1 MAEQSDWEKLDR
13 AETEGGEEYRTLPED
28 DEEDVELEE
37 ALKVEANLENDF
49 PISGEPELIAQ
60 IPTDELST
68 SGSEVT
74 NAEVETPHLTSTVC
88 DCCLELNLTHPAQI
102 IRCEHCEQAFCFHFA
117 SSIDARY
124 CVNCM
129 SDISVTKQTITKEYI
144 HRDTSEN
151 ITSVYRRRAREVKI
165 SGLSWL
171 FAQRKIVDL
180 SDVELDMNIEYH
192 RNLLVLLIDEQERRR
207 TARMH
212 RYAGM
217 KAHIPSPSGVNVT
230 NSTQTTVKKTR
241 TISKNKAQEQLAAL
255 LGTLKGVDVN
265 AIAAILKGVK

>member
-1 MAEQSDWEKLDR
+1 MTEQER
-13 AETEGGEEYRTLPED
+13 NEIFEGADELQAPEGMEFLQD
-28 DEEDVELEE
+28 IDGDEDVALES
-37 ALKVEANLENDF
+37 DF
-49 PISGEPELIAQ
+49 PVSGEPELVAQ
-60 IPTDELST
+60 INTDELPT
-68 SGSEVT
+68 SEASPEP
-74 NAEVETPHLTSTVC
+74 ETPHLTSTVC

-102 IRCEHCEQAFCFHFA
+102 IRCEYCEQAFCFHFA

-129 SDISVTKQTITKEYI
+129 SDITVTKQTITKEYI
-144 HRDTSEN
+144 HRDPQEH

-212 RYAGM
+212 RFAGM
-217 KAHIPSPSGVNVT
+217 KSKGVVNSPSGMANVSDT
-230 NSTQTTVKKTR
+230 TQTTVKKVR
-241 TISKNKAQEQLAAL
+241 TMSKNKAQEQLNAL
-255 LGTLKGVDVN
+255 LASMGGNVDLN

>member
-1 MAEQSDWEKLDR
+1 MPEQNDWEISDL
-13 AETEGGEEYRTLPED
+13 AGTEGGEDFRKLE
-28 DEEDVELEE
+28 ELEPESE
-37 ALKVEANLENDF
+37 ALEADF
-49 PISGEPELIAQ
+49 PISGEPELLAQ
-60 IPTDELST
+60 IPTDSL
-68 SGSEVT
+68 SGSSTE
-74 NAEVETPHLTSTVC
+74 AEPPETPHLTSTVC

-102 IRCEHCEQAFCFHFA
+102 ITCEHCEQAFCFHFA

-129 SDISVTKQTITKEYI
+129 SDLTVTKQTITKEYI
-144 HRDTSEN
+144 HRDEQEH

-165 SGLSWL
+165 GGLSWL

-217 KAHIPSPSGVNVT
+217 KSKGVSIPTPSGGASV
-230 NSTQTTVKKTR
+230 TQTTVKKTR
-241 TISKNKAQEQLAAL
+241 TMSKNKAQEQLNAL
-255 LGTLKGVDVN
+255 LASMGAGVDLN